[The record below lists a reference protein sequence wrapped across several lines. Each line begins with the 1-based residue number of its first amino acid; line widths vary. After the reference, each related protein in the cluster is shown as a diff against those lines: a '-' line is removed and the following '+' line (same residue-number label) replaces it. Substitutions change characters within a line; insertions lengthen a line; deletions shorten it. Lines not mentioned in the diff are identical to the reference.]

1 MMKLF
6 LPGLIALCLT
16 LPCGCSKPAPRI
28 EVVRQSPP
36 AVLLAPVPQP
46 VPPARGA
53 TNGELLS
60 YAIDLQS
67 ALADANADKTALGG
81 LYKDE

>member
-1 MMKLF
+1 MMKLIP
-6 LPGLIALCLT
+6 LGLIALCLM

-28 EVVRQSPP
+28 EVVRQAPP
-36 AVLLAPVPQP
+36 EALLAAVPQP
-46 VPPARGA
+46 IPPALGA

-60 YAIDLQS
+60 FAIELQS
-67 ALADANADKTALGG
+67 ALDSANADKTALRG